1 MLHASGENHL
11 IDEVALRRSLRDAD
25 LPIMLMVQVQLSGDD
40 GLLDEFAP
48 HIARF
53 LNKGEAVPSAMVAQ
67 LHDLLVETLSNPSPL
82 PLAASPALMQKM
94 MSACVGQAVPPEYV
108 PMIMQDLG
116 FDESSRCSSRTIA
129 AKMPDLRA
137 LVIGAGAAGLCAAI
151 QLKAA
156 GLKFD
161 VIEKNADVG
170 GTWFTNRYPGAGVDA
185 PNHLYSFSLEPGH
198 SWTRFFVKQRELQS
212 YFRDCVK
219 RHDLDSH
226 IHFNTETTSAVY
238 DATTGKWRVR
248 TRGPGGEREWTAD
261 IVISAVGQLNRPAIP
276 HLDGMESFGGTAVHT
291 AQWSDEIDVTGKRV
305 ALIGTGASGMQV
317 APTIAPDVE
326 RLTIFQRSPNW
337 IRTRPR
343 YHETVSDGKKWALEH
358 IPFYRAW
365 YRFQLFWANSD
376 GLHAAL
382 QKDPAWDKPELSLSK
397 LNNELREEWTTYF
410 TNKAGHD
417 TELLRKVLPDYPPF
431 GKRPLLDNNWFE
443 MLERGNVTLVV
454 DPVARVTPTS
464 VVTKD
469 GSEYSADMIV
479 FATGFQASRMLF
491 PIDIRGRSGRS
502 LREVWGDNN
511 PRAYL
516 GMTVPDYPNFFILYG
531 PNTNLGH
538 GGSVIFHLEIQVRY
552 VMKCLQLLA
561 ERGHRTLECRQE
573 VHDAYNECVDAAHDR
588 MVWTH
593 PGVNNWYKNRE
604 GRVTT
609 NSPWRIVDYWSMA
622 RQPNPQDF
630 LLE

>member
-1 MLHASGENHL
+1 
-11 IDEVALRRSLRDAD
+11 
-25 LPIMLMVQVQLSGDD
+25 
-40 GLLDEFAP
+40 
-48 HIARF
+48 
-53 LNKGEAVPSAMVAQ
+53 
-67 LHDLLVETLSNPSPL
+67 
-82 PLAASPALMQKM
+82 
-94 MSACVGQAVPPEYV
+94 
-108 PMIMQDLG
+108 
-116 FDESSRCSSRTIA
+116 
-129 AKMPDLRA
+129 
-137 LVIGAGAAGLCAAI
+137 
-151 QLKAA
+151 
-156 GLKFD
+156 
-161 VIEKNADVG
+161 
-170 GTWFTNRYPGAGVDA
+170 
-185 PNHLYSFSLEPGH
+185 
-198 SWTRFFVKQRELQS
+198 
-212 YFRDCVK
+212 
-219 RHDLDSH
+219 
-226 IHFNTETTSAVY
+226 
-238 DATTGKWRVR
+238 
-248 TRGPGGEREWTAD
+248 
-261 IVISAVGQLNRPAIP
+261 
-276 HLDGMESFGGTAVHT
+276 MESFGGTAVHT

-305 ALIGTGASGMQV
+305 ALIGTGASGMQI

-376 GLHAAL
+376 ALHAAL

-443 MLERGNVTLVV
+443 MLERDNVTLVV

-573 VHDAYNECVDAAHDR
+573 VHDAYNERVDAAHDR